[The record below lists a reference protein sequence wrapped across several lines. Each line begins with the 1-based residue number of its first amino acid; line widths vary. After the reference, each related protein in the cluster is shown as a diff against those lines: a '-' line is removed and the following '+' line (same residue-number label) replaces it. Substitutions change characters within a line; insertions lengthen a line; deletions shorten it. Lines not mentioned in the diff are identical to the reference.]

1 MCCVWKSEGSEQC
14 IGSEQSQQV
23 VSGLFSKASSKA
35 TKYASKAEHEFAS
48 NAVCKTV

>member
-1 MCCVWKSEGSEQC
+1 VWKREGSEQC
-14 IGSEQSQQV
+14 VGSEQSQQV
-23 VSGLFSKASSKA
+23 VSGLFCKAASKA